1 MTAAVMTDKARRAGI
16 AGAIACTTIFALT
29 VGLSFPLLSLV
40 LEDQGT
46 SEAAIGVNAAMTPLG
61 IMIASPFYPRLIERF
76 GSWQVAVGSLL
87 LSALLILALGLT
99 RSFGAFLVLRLALGM
114 ADVGIFI
121 VSETWINQLARPE
134 TRGRVVGIY
143 ATALSVGFGAG
154 PFTLALIGFQGFA
167 PFAVGAACCVLA
179 IGVVLAVRAHAPDV
193 SDEAPVSPLGFLR
206 RAPTLLAAICV
217 YAFWEGAMLSLFPV
231 FGLAAGLTVAV
242 ATSAL
247 SVAFLGNTALQI
259 PIGWLSDRTSR
270 RQVMVLCA
278 LLTALGALL
287 LPGLPDRLP
296 LFLGVLFVFGATAG
310 GLYTMAMSELG
321 DRFSGSDLVAG
332 NAAFAIA
339 FGMGGMI
346 GGPITGAAMQLTGN
360 GGFAGVL
367 ALIFAA
373 MAALAYLRRRRG

>member
-1 MTAAVMTDKARRAGI
+1 MTAAEMTDRARHAGI

-40 LEDQGT
+40 LEQQGT
-46 SEAAIGVNAAMTPLG
+46 SEAAIGINAAMTPLG
-61 IMIASPFYPRLIERF
+61 IMLASPFYPRLIERF
-76 GSWQVAVGSLL
+76 GTWQVATGSLI
-87 LSALLILALGLT
+87 LSALLILSLGLT

-134 TRGRVVGIY
+134 SRGRVVGIY

-167 PFAVGAACCVLA
+167 PFAVGAACCALA
-179 IGVVLAVRAHAPDV
+179 MVVVLAVRAHAPDV
-193 SDEAPVSPLGFLR
+193 RGETLVSPLGFLR
-206 RAPTLLAAICV
+206 RAPTLLAAICI

-247 SVAFLGNTALQI
+247 SVAFLGNTVLQI
-259 PIGWLSDRTSR
+259 PIGWLSDRSSR

-278 LLTALGALL
+278 LLTAAGAVL

-296 LFLGVLFVFGATAG
+296 LFLAVLFVFGATAG
-310 GLYTMAMSELG
+310 GIYTMAMAELG

-332 NAAFAIA
+332 NAAFAVA
-339 FGMGGMI
+339 FGLGGLL
-346 GGPITGAAMQLTGN
+346 GGPITGAAMQLAGN
-360 GGFAGVL
+360 GGFAGAL
-367 ALIFAA
+367 ALVFAA
-373 MAALAYLRRRRG
+373 MAALANLRRHRG